1 MSFKNVLRLR
11 ARFNDS
17 FVTYPNGDEDN
28 QLLIRIEDVSPD
40 GSITLA
46 FQGDS
51 HKVWRSKIY
60 KRGQMTDRK

>member
-1 MSFKNVLRLR
+1 MNFKNVLRLR

-17 FVTYPNGDEDN
+17 FVTYPDGDEDN

-40 GSITLA
+40 GSVTLA
-46 FQGDS
+46 FQGDD

-60 KRGQMTDRK
+60 KRGQMTERK